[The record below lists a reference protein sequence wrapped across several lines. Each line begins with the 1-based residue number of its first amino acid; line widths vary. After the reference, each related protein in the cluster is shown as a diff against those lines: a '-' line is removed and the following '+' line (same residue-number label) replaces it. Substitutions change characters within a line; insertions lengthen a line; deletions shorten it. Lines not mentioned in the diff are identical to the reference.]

1 VPVSGAYPV
10 TVPANGQVVIS
21 WNAVP

>member
-21 WNAVP
+21 WNAAP

>member
-10 TVPANGQVVIS
+10 TVPANGQIVIS
-21 WNAVP
+21 WNAQ